1 MDHINAGI
9 NLLKIR
15 IGLEMKEY
23 ISRKLRP
30 KDGACTIQ
38 DEINKA
44 STKCQQIHI
53 VLESPVRSGYLVL
66 CGSNRDRDR

>member
-44 STKCQQIHI
+44 STKCQQIHMRNETG
-53 VLESPVRSGYLVL
+53 L
-66 CGSNRDRDR
+66 RD